1 MPIGAGWSTGPQA
14 NNELLSA
21 EDFWK
26 LQILQKSTGE
36 NKRKDDRNLT
46 CQEANSWSLCING
59 DILTWIFLRI
69 YCERT
74 FRFVFFF
81 FFPAKTLTWHPAI
94 QSPPMSMSSSSCTLH
109 IGDFMACLAHMKAT
123 ICKSN
128 QELSLKIS
136 VTSCCMMMLSFYH
149 RASTW
154 RFEYLK

>member
-1 MPIGAGWSTGPQA
+1 MTETIRVKRLTAGPFASMVTYWHEYFCVYIVR
-14 NNELLSA
+14 EL
-21 EDFWK
+21 F
-26 LQILQKSTGE
+26 G
-36 NKRKDDRNLT
+36 
-46 CQEANSWSLCING
+46 LC
-59 DILTWIFLRI
+59 
-69 YCERT
+69 
-74 FRFVFFF
+74 FFF